1 MFYWQRQT
9 VWIFK
14 KIFQEYSFF
23 YVFFLNV
30 KETNLK
36 KPLQRH
42 ISVAVC
48 VSKKHIWFQT

>member
-48 VSKKHIWFQT
+48 V